1 MRHLFKTFVLAGCL
15 LATTATAALA
25 YVRAGDFS
33 ITPMVGYHV
42 YDGALELKDSEA
54 FGLAVGYSLTKNWA
68 IELDARFV
76 PTEADMKGGPDI
88 DTWIATVNALYH
100 FTPEKDFVPYLALGI
115 GGMEYDFNSKGGDD
129 DDGDLIANWGAGFK
143 YALADKVDLRFDVRH
158 ILDFRLNDEWNTQGD
173 STVRHQASA
182 MFGLNFHFGGS
193 PGAPVKAVPAAAP
206 MAPQEAPA
214 AVAAVAASVPVD
226 SDGDGDGVVDA
237 ADKCPGTP
245 AGARV
250 DADGCPADT
259 DGDGVPDYLDACLET
274 PKGARVDEKGCPFVL
289 KPVEILTLHILFAT
303 NKDQVTPFHYRE
315 LDRAF
320 AFIQKYPDHD
330 IVVEGHTDSQGS
342 DAYNQQLSQRRAE
355 NVRKV
360 LVEKYNVPASRISAK
375 GFGESQPTATNETAA
390 GREQNRRVVISIM
403 P

>member
-1 MRHLFKTFVLAGCL
+1 MRHLLKTVVLAGCL

-33 ITPMVGYHV
+33 ITPMVGYHGF
-42 YDGALELKDSEA
+42 DGALELKNSEA

-68 IELDARFV
+68 IEVDARFV
-76 PTEADMKGGPDI
+76 PTEVDMTGGPDV
-88 DTWIATVNALYH
+88 DTWIGTVNALYH
-100 FTPEKDFVPYLALGI
+100 FTPERDFVPYLALGV
-115 GGMEYDFNSKGGDD
+115 GGLQYDV
-129 DDGDLIANWGAGFK
+129 DGYGKDEDFVANWGAGFK
-143 YALADKVDLRFDVRH
+143 NAVADNVDLRLDLRH
-158 ILDFRLNDEWNTQGD
+158 LLNFRTDNDFQTTDD
-173 STVRHQASA
+173 SSVRHQFSA
-182 MFGLNFHFGGS
+182 MFSLNVHFGGD
-193 PGAPVKAVPAAAP
+193 PGAPVKAAPAAAP
-206 MAPQEAPA
+206 VVQQ
-214 AVAAVAASVPVD
+214 AVAAPVAAPVPMD
-226 SDGDGDGVVDA
+226 SDGDGVVDA
-237 ADKCPGTP
+237 ADRCPGTP
-245 AGARV
+245 VGVRV
-250 DADGCPADT
+250 DAAGCPVDT
-259 DGDGVPDYLDACLET
+259 DGDGVPDYLDACLDT
-274 PKGARVDEKGCPFVL
+274 PKGARVDEKGCPFVI

-303 NKDQVTPFHYRE
+303 DKDQVTPFHYRE